1 MHLQPNSRLLFI
13 GDSITDCGRKRPI
26 GEGTFDQALGNGYVS
41 LVDALL
47 TATYPD
53 YAIRIINMG
62 VNGNT
67 VRDLE
72 ARWQTDVL
80 DLHPDWLAIMIGIN
94 DVWQHFGPWQTEHL
108 VSVEE
113 YTQTLDDL
121 IQQVRPRL
129 QGLILMTPYFLEP
142 HRHEPM
148 RALMDQYG
156 AVVRELAQHHA
167 SLVDTQAAF
176 DHVLQWLHPMQLAQD
191 RIHLNMTGH
200 TVLARAL
207 LQSIG
212 YAWERSL
219 LCHNVPQGGEDDLC
233 SFITL

>member
-1 MHLQPNSRLLFI
+1 MYLQPNSRMLFI
-13 GDSITDCGRKRPI
+13 GDSITDCERKRPI
-26 GEGTFDQALGNGYVS
+26 GEGAFDQALGNGYVS
-41 LVDALL
+41 LVDAAL

-53 YAIRIINMG
+53 YAIRITNMG
-62 VNGNT
+62 VSGDT
-67 VRDLE
+67 ARDLQ

-80 DLHPDWLAIMIGIN
+80 DLYPDWLVIMIGIN
-94 DVWQHFGPWQTEHL
+94 DVWQHFSRPSQKKHHISL
-108 VSVEE
+108 EE

-156 AVVRELAQHHA
+156 DVVRELATQHHA
-167 SLVDTQAAF
+167 LLVDTQAAF
-176 DHVLQWLHPMQLAQD
+176 DHVLQWLHPMHLAAD
-191 RIHLNMTGH
+191 RIHLNMIGH
-200 TVLARAL
+200 MVLARAL

-212 YAWERSL
+212 YTWEQPPVADA
-219 LCHNVPQGGEDDLC
+219 NV
-233 SFITL
+233 